1 MCKILRLTAAGFEK
15 PIFLLNMLS
24 DDISIIN
31 SVNLPLILFIIL
43 LNFLNGSD
51 RISILTD

>member
-15 PIFLLNMLS
+15 PIFLLKMLS